1 MNRAVLKD
9 RAKNVLSKG
18 YWIAVLGC
26 FIFSLLIGETS
37 SNFSSTITLAQY
49 EDSVTPIV
57 ERIGFTQDSTLP
69 FFAAAIGFFAA
80 LGLLLVFNVFFVNP
94 LIVGKANFFLK
105 ARKDN
110 YKAESVLE
118 IFRGEAYVN
127 ALKTMFMK
135 NLIVFLGSLL
145 IIPGIYFAYAYYF
158 VPQIVAEDPSI
169 NWRDALA
176 KSKEMTNGHKFE
188 LFILEL
194 SFLGWYLLGAL
205 VIVGAYLVN
214 PYLEATIAEA
224 YAELKGEPEF
234 SNDEFS
240 FDNND
245 FTI

>member
-1 MNRAVLKD
+1 MNRAILKD
-9 RAKNVLSKG
+9 RAKTVLSKG
-18 YWIAVLGC
+18 YWFAVLGC

-37 SNFSSTITLAQY
+37 SNFSSSITLAQY

-57 ERIGFTQDSTLP
+57 ERIGFTQDSALP
-69 FFAAAIGFFAA
+69 FFAAILAFFAA
-80 LGLLLVFNVFFVNP
+80 LGLLLIFNVFFVNP

-110 YKAESVLE
+110 YKVESVLE

-127 ALKTMFMK
+127 ALKAMFMK
-135 NLIVFLGSLL
+135 NLIVFFGSFL

-158 VPQIVAEDPSI
+158 VPQIVADDPTV

-176 KSKEMTNGHKFE
+176 KSMEMTKGHKFE

-194 SFLGWYLLGAL
+194 SFIGWYLLGAL
-205 VIVGAYLVN
+205 IIVGAYLVN

-224 YAELKGEPEF
+224 YAELKGEPE
-234 SNDEFS
+234 SPDDEFS
-240 FDNND
+240 FNNSD